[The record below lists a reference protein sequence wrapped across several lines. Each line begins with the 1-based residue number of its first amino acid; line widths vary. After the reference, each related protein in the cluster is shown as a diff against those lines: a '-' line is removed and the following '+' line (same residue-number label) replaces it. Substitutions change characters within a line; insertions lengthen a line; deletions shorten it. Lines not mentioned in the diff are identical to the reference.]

1 MQISDQTQAVLL
13 LTAWLGK
20 PESGQPQ
27 PLGNA
32 EWARLATWL
41 HDKGRTPA
49 ELLVNGAAL
58 EGWSDARIP
67 ADRIRQ
73 LLERS
78 AALAISVERWQRAG
92 LWILS
97 RSDPGYPRRLRHRLK
112 AGAPPIFYGAGNVE
126 LLEAG
131 GVAIVGARDAGEED
145 LVFTSR
151 LGAEVATQAGN
162 VVSGGAKGVDEAAM
176 TGALEAEGTAVGV
189 LAENLLRASSSGRWR
204 RHLAN
209 GNLTLVSPFNP
220 EARFTPANA
229 MARNKYV
236 YCLADSAVVV
246 ASAAGSGGTWAGA
259 TETLRQGWVPV
270 WVRPSQAHAGN
281 VELIRKGARALPA
294 LEALDV
300 ANLTAVTDRMPE
312 PEGLPL
318 GLPTAVREEEPTPDY
333 PAPVPPQTE
342 EPVPPSPESIPVEN
356 PVDQLDVVPVET
368 AHAEADAAPAERDF
382 YALFLHRLRAEAGTT
397 ALGVAELQQ
406 RLELTKAQL
415 DEWLKRA
422 VNEGHAEKLARPV
435 RYQAATQRQTT
446 LGL

>member
-58 EGWSDARIP
+58 EGWDYARIP

-281 VELIRKGARALPA
+281 VELIRKGAQALPV

-300 ANLTAVTDRMPE
+300 ARLAAGADRTPQV
-312 PEGLPL
+312 EGLPL
-318 GLPTAVREEEPTPDY
+318 GLPSVREEEPTPAY
-333 PAPVPPQTE
+333 AASAPAQAEAQAPPLTE
-342 EPVPPSPESIPVEN
+342 PMTAEAPQDLPEA
-356 PVDQLDVVPVET
+356 VPVEP
-368 AHAEADAAPAERDF
+368 AHAKAQVAPPGLDF

-397 ALGVAELQQ
+397 ALTVAELQQ

-422 VNEGHAEKLARPV
+422 VTEGQAEKLARPV
-435 RYQAATQRQTT
+435 RYQAATQRQTS

>member
-1 MQISDQTQAVLL
+1 MQINDQTQAVLL

-20 PESGQPQ
+20 PEPGQPQ

-41 HDKGRTPA
+41 HENGRTPA

-58 EGWSDARIP
+58 EGWHDAKVP
-67 ADRIRQ
+67 VDRIQQ

-97 RSDPGYPRRLRHRLK
+97 RSDPGYPRRLRQRLK
-112 AGAPPIFYGAGNVE
+112 ANAPPILYGAGNVR

-131 GVAIVGARDAGEED
+131 GVAIVGSRKPGDESLA
-145 LVFTSR
+145 FTSQ
-151 LGAEVATQAGN
+151 LGALVAHQATN
-162 VVSGGAKGVDEAAM
+162 VVSGGASGVDETAM
-176 TGALEAEGTAVGV
+176 IGALEAEGTAVGV

-204 RHLAN
+204 RHLAD
-209 GNLTLVSPFNP
+209 GNLALVSPFNP

-281 VELIRKGARALPA
+281 VELIRKGTQALPV
-294 LEALDV
+294 LESLDV
-300 ANLTAVTDRMPE
+300 ARLAAGADRTPQV
-312 PEGLPL
+312 EGLPL
-318 GLPTAVREEEPTPDY
+318 GLPSVREEEPTPAY
-333 PAPVPPQTE
+333 AASAPAQAEAPAPPLTE
-342 EPVPPSPESIPVEN
+342 PMTAEAPNDQPEAEPVEP
-356 PVDQLDVVPVET
+356 
-368 AHAEADAAPAERDF
+368 AHAEAQAAPAELDF
-382 YALFLHRLRAEAGTT
+382 YALFLCRLRAEAGTT
-397 ALGVAELQQ
+397 ALTVVELQQ
-406 RLELTKAQL
+406 RLELTRSQL

-422 VNEGHAEKLARPV
+422 VTEGQAEKLARPV
-435 RYQAATQRQTT
+435 RYQAATHRQTS